1 MKERIYPGVKKGKDN
16 DSSLDSDMELL
27 DLKTKPM

>member
-1 MKERIYPGVKKGKDN
+1 MKERIYPGVKGKDN
-16 DSSLDSDMELL
+16 DSSFDSDMELL